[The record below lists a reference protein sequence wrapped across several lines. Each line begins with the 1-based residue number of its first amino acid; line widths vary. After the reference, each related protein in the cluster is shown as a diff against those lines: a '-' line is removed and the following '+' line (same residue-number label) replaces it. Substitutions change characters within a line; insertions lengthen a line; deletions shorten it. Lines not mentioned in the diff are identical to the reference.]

1 MSFLNKLFKNKN
13 DEKFEINDH
22 YSAAEEEDEITAA
35 IAAALSLMDEEEEV
49 VAAITVAIACM
60 LGKSTDDFVVKNIKR
75 TSEIDSIW
83 ALSGRI
89 KLMR

>member
-22 YSAAEEEDEITAA
+22 YSAAEEDEITAA

-49 VAAITVAIACM
+49 VAAITAAIACM
-60 LGKSTDDFVVKNIKR
+60 LGKSTDDFIVKNIKR